1 MLIWLIS
8 DSMGPAL
15 TTFVAQNL
23 GARNPERIRKG
34 VRAGTAMSAGAV
46 ILISVGLVFLCTD
59 ADTFVCIFSGC
70 SIPFRTGWN
79 LQPDDGTVLL
89 FLCPCRS
96 IFRCLLRHG
105 RYDTA
110 YDHHAAGHLP
120 AASAW
125 YPAGTS
131 GLWNDGM
138 YCYDLYCFM
147 DCGRS
152 FFSAALAPGCGTY
165 FEITE

>member
-1 MLIWLIS
+1 
-8 DSMGPAL
+8 
-15 TTFVAQNL
+15 
-23 GARNPERIRKG
+23 
-34 VRAGTAMSAGAV
+34 MSAGAV
-46 ILISVGLVFLCTD
+46 ILISVGLFFFAQMLTPL
-59 ADTFVCIFSGC
+59 FVIFSGC

-138 YCYDLYCFM
+138 YCYDLYCSWIAAGVSFLLLWHRDAAHIRDNRM
-147 DCGRS
+147 TERWGNYGSETAAVFCGQCRERK
-152 FFSAALAPGCGTY
+152 F
-165 FEITE
+165 

>member
-1 MLIWLIS
+1 
-8 DSMGPAL
+8 MGPAL

-46 ILISVGLVFLCTD
+46 ILIRWWDCFLCTD
-59 ADTFVCIFSGC
+59 ADTFVCDLLRMQH
-70 SIPFRTGWN
+70 PFRTGWN

-96 IFRCLLRHG
+96 IFRSYAAAPG
-105 RYDTA
+105 DTIRPMIT
-110 YDHHAAGHLP
+110 HAAGHLL